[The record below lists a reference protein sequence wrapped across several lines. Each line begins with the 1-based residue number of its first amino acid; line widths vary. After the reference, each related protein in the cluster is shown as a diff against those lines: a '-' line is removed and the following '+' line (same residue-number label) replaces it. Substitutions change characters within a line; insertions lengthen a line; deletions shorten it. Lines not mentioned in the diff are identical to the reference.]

1 MEAFNSFLGSVQTAI
16 LNPLI
21 TLLAMIAFL
30 YFVWGVVEF
39 IRNADD
45 ESKRKEGRQHIIW
58 GLVGLAVIFGAQA
71 ILSIL
76 ASTISVDVP

>member
-21 TLLAMIAFL
+21 TLLAMAAFL
-30 YFVWGVVEF
+30 YFVWGVVMF

-45 ESKRKEGRQHIIW
+45 EGKRKEGQQHIIW
-58 GLVGLAVIFGAQA
+58 GLVGLVVIFGAQA

-76 ASTISVDVP
+76 ASTIGVDVP